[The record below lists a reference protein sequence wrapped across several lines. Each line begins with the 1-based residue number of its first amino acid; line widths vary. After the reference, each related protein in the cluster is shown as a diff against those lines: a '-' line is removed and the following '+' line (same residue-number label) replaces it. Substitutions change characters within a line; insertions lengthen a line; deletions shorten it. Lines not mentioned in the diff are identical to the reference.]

1 MAADKFEEWW
11 REKGNLYECLDYEAK
26 EIWDAA
32 IKSVEVQKP
41 SHNNRSDEIAFLEC
55 IVNDLKVFSTH
66 FKYKRLISAITG
78 RMAQL
83 RAMR

>member
-26 EIWDAA
+26 EIWDTA

-41 SHNNRSDEIAFLEC
+41 SHNNRSDEIAFLESLVVRDLWSG
-55 IVNDLKVFSTH
+55 IQQFEVSALKKVND
-66 FKYKRLISAITG
+66 RI
-78 RMAQL
+78 AQL
-83 RAMR
+83 RAVR

>member
-1 MAADKFEEWW
+1 MATDKFEEWW

-41 SHNNRSDEIAFLEC
+41 SHNKQSTPCPRIPEC
-55 IVNDLKVFSTH
+55 NN
-66 FKYKRLISAITG
+66 G
-78 RMAQL
+78 RNEFCKTCTPTCYVKWA
-83 RAMR
+83 RA